1 MSIAGYIIGGLMLV
15 VSILI
20 ILIVLGQ
27 QGRRSGIGA
36 VSGVADSLFSKNKA
50 RDVDSKLAR
59 MTKYFALGFFVLA
72 VVANIIIFF

>member
-1 MSIAGYIIGGLMLV
+1 MSIAGYIIGGLMLLL
-15 VSILI
+15 SILI

-50 RDVDSKLAR
+50 RDVDSKLSR